1 MSIQRY
7 TLATRSTN
15 LRMSDRSV
23 MDVDW
28 LAAAGACQV
37 NGDALPPQIARLLA
51 GSSDSFWPV
60 VETLERKFGRR
71 SMLDRQAKKQI
82 QDAVWWFLA
91 PACLP
96 CAGKGHRQIAD
107 TPHLEDAPC
116 AACNGTTLA
125 PHQHSTVLYSNCLND
140 LENAILMCSAALQKK
155 IA

>member
-15 LRMSDRSV
+15 LRMSERAV
-23 MDVDW
+23 LDVDW

-51 GSSDSFWPV
+51 GSQDSFWPV

-71 SMLDRQAKKQI
+71 NMLDKTARKQI

-91 PACLP
+91 PACTA

-107 TPHLEDAPC
+107 TPHLEE
-116 AACNGTTLA
+116 AACPTCSGTTLA
-125 PHQHSTVLYSNCLND
+125 KHGHATALYSNCLND
-140 LENAILMCSAALQKK
+140 LENAVATCSAALQRK